1 MQARIAQKITKNN
14 SRSGVYEGGN
24 TRIQRLIMVRSIVS
38 VLLLCFVVQFAH
50 GAQNNIDGVRIWPS
64 PDNTRVV
71 FDMKAEPEFSYF
83 TLKNPLRLVID
94 LKNTSNSTKLSGV
107 ANSGD
112 LIKKLRYSTPKKPSS
127 ARVVVELNRNTKPS
141 IFAVAPQGTL
151 GHRLVVDLPDKG
163 SSKAPTRAASTGT
176 VVMDDSSSARDRDI
190 IVAIDAGHGGHDP
203 GSVGPAGTYEK
214 HITLSIAK
222 KLESMINKE
231 RGMRAIMKRSG
242 DHYISP
248 NRRPEIAREKKADL
262 LISIHADAFSQPQ
275 PRGGSVWVLS
285 MRRADTE
292 LGRWLEKS
300 ERHSELLGGAAEVI
314 NDKSSERY
322 LTETILGLSMDHS
335 MATSH
340 DLGNKV
346 VEELKQ
352 VTSLHKRKPQAASFA
367 VLTAPDIPSILV
379 EVGFISN
386 PQEEKNLNWSKH
398 RERLANAMFKATKRY
413 FKQVPP
419 DGTLWAQERSNN
431 RRHKVRSGES
441 LSLLAQRYNVKVSSI
456 KAANDLSSDVVRV
469 GQVLNIPRT

>member
-1 MQARIAQKITKNN
+1 
-14 SRSGVYEGGN
+14 
-24 TRIQRLIMVRSIVS
+24 MVRSIVS

-71 FDMKAEPEFSYF
+71 FDMKSAPEFTYF

-94 LKNTSNSTKLSGV
+94 LNNTSDTAKLSGIE
-107 ANSGD
+107 NSGD
-112 LIKKLRYSTPKKPSS
+112 LIKKLRYSTPKNKSS

-141 IFAVAPQGTL
+141 LFAVTPDGAY
-151 GHRLVVDLPDKG
+151 GHRLVIDLPD
-163 SSKAPTRAASTGT
+163 SAPQPSPTLSASTSVGT
-176 VVMDDSSSARDRDI
+176 VVIDDSSSARDRDI

-203 GSVGPAGTYEK
+203 GSVGPSGTFEK

-222 KLESMINKE
+222 KLENMINAE
-231 RGMRAIMKRSG
+231 LGMRAIMTRSG
-242 DHYISP
+242 DNYVSP
-248 NRRPEIAREKKADL
+248 NRRPEIARERKADL

-314 NDKSSERY
+314 SDKSSERY

-335 MATSH
+335 MAASH

-386 PQEEKNLNWSKH
+386 PQEEKNLNWGKH
-398 RERLANAMFKATKRY
+398 RERLAKAMFEATKRY

-419 DGTLWAQERSNN
+419 DGTLWASEKAKN
-431 RRHKVRSGES
+431 RTHKVRSGES
-441 LSLLAQRYNVKVSSI
+441 LSLLAQRYNVKISSI

>member
-1 MQARIAQKITKNN
+1 
-14 SRSGVYEGGN
+14 
-24 TRIQRLIMVRSIVS
+24 MVRSIVS
-38 VLLLCFVVQFAH
+38 VLFLCFVVQFAY

-71 FDMKAEPEFSYF
+71 FDMKAAPEFTYF

-94 LKNTSNSTKLSGV
+94 LKNTSDSAKLSGV
-107 ANSGD
+107 ENSGN
-112 LIKKLRYSTPKKPSS
+112 LIKKLRYSTPKNKSS
-127 ARVVVELNRNTKPS
+127 ARIVVELNRSTKPS
-141 IFAVAPQGTL
+141 LFAVTPNGSL
-151 GHRLVVDLPDKG
+151 GHRLVVDLPDSAPKTSATLSA
-163 SSKAPTRAASTGT
+163 SSSTGS
-176 VVMDDSSSARDRDI
+176 VVIDDKSSARDRDI

-222 KLESMINKE
+222 KLESKINRE
-231 RGMRAIMKRSG
+231 PGMRAIMTRGG
-242 DHYISP
+242 DYYISP

-285 MRRADTE
+285 TRRADTE

-386 PQEEKNLNWSKH
+386 PQEEKNLNWSKY

-413 FKQVPP
+413 FKQIPP
-419 DGTLWAQERSNN
+419 DGTLWAQEKAKN
-431 RRHKVRSGES
+431 RTHKVRSGES

>member
-1 MQARIAQKITKNN
+1 
-14 SRSGVYEGGN
+14 
-24 TRIQRLIMVRSIVS
+24 MVRSIVS
-38 VLLLCFVVQFAH
+38 VLFLCFVVQFAH

-71 FDMKAEPEFSYF
+71 FDMKAAPEFTYF

-94 LKNTSNSTKLSGV
+94 LKNTSDSAKLSGLE
-107 ANSGD
+107 NSGD
-112 LIKKLRYSTPKKPSS
+112 LIKKLRYSTPKNKSS
-127 ARVVVELNRNTKPS
+127 ARIVVELNRNTKPS
-141 IFAVAPQGTL
+141 LFAVTPDGSL
-151 GHRLVVDLPDKG
+151 GHRLVVDLPD
-163 SSKAPTRAASTGT
+163 SAPKTSATLSASTSTGS
-176 VVMDDSSSARDRDI
+176 VVIDDKSSARDRDI

-222 KLESMINKE
+222 KLESKINRE
-231 RGMRAIMKRSG
+231 PGMRAIMTRGS
-242 DHYISP
+242 DYYVSP

-285 MRRADTE
+285 TRRADTE

-398 RERLANAMFKATKRY
+398 RERLANAMFNATKRY

-419 DGTLWAQERSNN
+419 DGTLWAQERANN
-431 RRHKVRSGES
+431 RTHKVRSGES

>member
-1 MQARIAQKITKNN
+1 
-14 SRSGVYEGGN
+14 
-24 TRIQRLIMVRSIVS
+24 MVRSIVS
-38 VLLLCFVVQFAH
+38 VLFLCFVVQFAY

-71 FDMKAEPEFSYF
+71 FDMKAAPEFTYF

-94 LKNTSNSTKLSGV
+94 LKNTSDSAKLSGV
-107 ANSGD
+107 ENSGD
-112 LIKKLRYSTPKKPSS
+112 LIKKLRYSTPKNKSS

-141 IFAVAPQGTL
+141 LFAVTPNGSL
-151 GHRLVVDLPDKG
+151 GHRLVLDLPDSAPR
-163 SSKAPTRAASTGT
+163 SSSTQSASTSTSTGS
-176 VVMDDSSSARDRDI
+176 VVIDDTSSARDRDI

-222 KLESMINKE
+222 KLESKINRE
-231 RGMRAIMKRSG
+231 PGMRAIMTRSG
-242 DHYISP
+242 DYYISP

-285 MRRADTE
+285 TRRADTE

-398 RERLANAMFKATKRY
+398 RERLANAMFNAAKRY

-419 DGTLWAQERSNN
+419 DGTLWAQERVNN
-431 RRHKVRSGES
+431 RTHKVRSGES

>member
-1 MQARIAQKITKNN
+1 
-14 SRSGVYEGGN
+14 
-24 TRIQRLIMVRSIVS
+24 MVRSIVS
-38 VLLLCFVVQFAH
+38 VLFLCFVVQFAH

-71 FDMKAEPEFSYF
+71 FDMKAAPEFTYF
-83 TLKNPLRLVID
+83 TLKNPVRLVID
-94 LKNTSNSTKLSGV
+94 LKNTSDSAKLSGV
-107 ANSGD
+107 ENSGD
-112 LIKKLRYSTPKKPSS
+112 LIKRLRYSTPKNKSS
-127 ARVVVELNRNTKPS
+127 ARIVVELNRNTKPS
-141 IFAVAPQGTL
+141 LFAVTPNGSL
-151 GHRLVVDLPDKG
+151 GHRLVVDLPD
-163 SSKAPTRAASTGT
+163 SAPNTSTTLSASTST
-176 VVMDDSSSARDRDI
+176 SSVVIDDKSSARDRDI

-222 KLESMINKE
+222 KLESKINRE
-231 RGMRAIMKRSG
+231 PGMRAIMTRGG
-242 DHYISP
+242 DYYISP

-285 MRRADTE
+285 TRRADTE

-386 PQEEKNLNWSKH
+386 PQEEKNLNWSKY
-398 RERLANAMFKATKRY
+398 RERLANAMFNATKRY
-413 FKQVPP
+413 FKQIPP
-419 DGTLWAQERSNN
+419 DGTLWSQEKANN
-431 RRHKVRSGES
+431 RTHKVRSGES